1 MAEDNNDK
9 ENELPITGER
19 IQKVK
24 EAFELLEGESG
35 GTVSLD
41 TNTVSLDT
49 NNDGNIDTIGVD
61 DTGDGE
67 MDTVVADTTHDGHL
81 DVIVQDTTGDGTFDD
96 KFETRK

>member
-24 EAFELLEGESG
+24 EAFELLEEKSDG
-35 GTVSLD
+35 
-41 TNTVSLDT
+41 TVSLDT

-61 DTGDGE
+61 ITGDGE
-67 MDTVVADTTHDGHL
+67 MDTIVADTTHDGHL
-81 DVIVQDTTGDGTFDD
+81 DVIVEDTTGDGDFDANLV
-96 KFETRK
+96 TRKK